1 MATVAFI
8 CKLHGPIFHV
18 GRKYANLI
26 TKPAFYYMHLQL
38 LTQISVPLSLN
49 IHYRFTSE
57 LGTASYAVYRAVLMI
72 AICQDIRRPE
82 LPHLKSRIA
91 LLRAPRVSKS
101 GVCIDWL
108 RVSGVPRFACLP
120 CTGCLFLSDSCRSLL
135 PVVRVGVLLSGI
147 LWYCEWAD
155 RKSQGMVAKWN
166 HDPI

>member
-1 MATVAFI
+1 MPVILYISMATVAFI

-101 GVCIDWL
+101 GVCID
-108 RVSGVPRFACLP
+108 
-120 CTGCLFLSDSCRSLL
+120 
-135 PVVRVGVLLSGI
+135 
-147 LWYCEWAD
+147 
-155 RKSQGMVAKWN
+155 
-166 HDPI
+166 